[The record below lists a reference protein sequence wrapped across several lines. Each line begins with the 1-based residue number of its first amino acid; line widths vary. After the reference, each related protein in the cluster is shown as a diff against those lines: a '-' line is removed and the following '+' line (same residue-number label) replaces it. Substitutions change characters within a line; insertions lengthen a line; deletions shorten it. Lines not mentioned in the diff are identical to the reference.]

1 MERARLS
8 AVLVVALSAAI
19 PPLGLAETAG
29 SLSPG
34 ALVRVTAPA
43 QAREPL
49 VGTLVET
56 SAERIVL
63 KQEGKAEPTSIPRG
77 EVRRLEWSPG
87 KRTNGKRGALIGI
100 LALSAFSVATAGGEE
115 IDMAILLGAGGGALV
130 GKLVRTRRWQE
141 LPVAVSAAPLPGG
154 GAAVSVAL
162 AW

>member
-1 MERARLS
+1 
-8 AVLVVALSAAI
+8 
-19 PPLGLAETAG
+19 
-29 SLSPG
+29 
-34 ALVRVTAPA
+34 
-43 QAREPL
+43 
-49 VGTLVET
+49 
-56 SAERIVL
+56 
-63 KQEGKAEPTSIPRG
+63 
-77 EVRRLEWSPG
+77 VRRLEWSPG

-154 GAAVSVAL
+154 GAAVRVAL